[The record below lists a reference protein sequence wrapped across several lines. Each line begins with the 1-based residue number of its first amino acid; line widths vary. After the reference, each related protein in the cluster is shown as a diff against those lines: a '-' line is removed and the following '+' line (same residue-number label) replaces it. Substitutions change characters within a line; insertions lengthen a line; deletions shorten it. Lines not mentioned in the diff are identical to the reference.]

1 MPGLLRLFALLSL
14 AVATGYLGLW
24 LSRWAYPGF
33 AAPFLFASALSIIA
47 GVWGVFEKGKK

>member
-1 MPGLLRLFALLSL
+1 MIRLFALLSL
-14 AVATGYLGLW
+14 AGALGLW

-33 AAPFLFASALSIIA
+33 AAPFLFASALSFIA